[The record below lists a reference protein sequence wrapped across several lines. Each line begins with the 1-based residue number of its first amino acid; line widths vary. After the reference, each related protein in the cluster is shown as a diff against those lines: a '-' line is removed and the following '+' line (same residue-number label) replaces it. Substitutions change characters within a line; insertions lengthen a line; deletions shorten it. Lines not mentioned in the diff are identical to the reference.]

1 MTGHAVLDDEAR
13 AVLVEVLVYHQ
24 RKSSSDCCCGWAVL
38 GASHAE
44 HVADVFAESLAARS

>member
-1 MTGHAVLDDEAR
+1 MTGPAVLDDEAM

-24 RKSSSDCCCGWAVL
+24 RKDSQFCCCGWGVL

-44 HVADVFAESLAARS
+44 HVAGVFRDSLAARA